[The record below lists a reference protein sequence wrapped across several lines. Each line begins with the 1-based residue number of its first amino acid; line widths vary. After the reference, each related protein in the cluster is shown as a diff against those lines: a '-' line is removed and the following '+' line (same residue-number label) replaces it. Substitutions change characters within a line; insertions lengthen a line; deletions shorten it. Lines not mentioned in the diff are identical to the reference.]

1 MNITSIVTS
10 FNVLPYS
17 RLFSKQKVL
26 QESKIKISKINISK
40 IVFFEEIQVVVH
52 IQIIKMSFEITFVVC
67 GYHVYKDIWKVEIIS
82 KLSCLSETD
91 YQKDYHAAAILQ
103 LFQRSWHRFINS
115 LSSS

>member
-1 MNITSIVTS
+1 MNITSIGTS

-40 IVFFEEIQVVVH
+40 IAIFEEIQIVVH
-52 IQIIKMSFEITFVVC
+52 IKIIKMSFEITFVVR

>member
-1 MNITSIVTS
+1 
-10 FNVLPYS
+10 
-17 RLFSKQKVL
+17 
-26 QESKIKISKINISK
+26 
-40 IVFFEEIQVVVH
+40 
-52 IQIIKMSFEITFVVC
+52 MSFDVTFLEC

-91 YQKDYHAAAILQ
+91 YHEAAILQ